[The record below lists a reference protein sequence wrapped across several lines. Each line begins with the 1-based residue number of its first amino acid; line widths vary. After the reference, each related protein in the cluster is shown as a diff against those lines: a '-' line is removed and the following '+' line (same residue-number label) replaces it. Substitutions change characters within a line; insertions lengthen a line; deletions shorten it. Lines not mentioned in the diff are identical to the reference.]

1 MGYARSQC
9 LNYGYWHRVTVFFFI
24 KVRSSL
30 SHSQSARSREPR
42 GAGAGAGA
50 RGRAV
55 TAQSQLTTRD
65 GGARLTWAASGRSW
79 LRPACWPARPRLQ
92 HTTSITVSVSTGRL
106 ASLYSSYTGRAGLAR
121 SSAVCYRA
129 PATKHIT
136 SLGPGCREDVI
147 EIRIK
152 QSIIEQ
158 TQT

>member
-1 MGYARSQC
+1 MATGIELQFSFY
-9 LNYGYWHRVTVFFFI
+9 
-24 KVRSSL
+24 RSSIVTK
-30 SHSQSARSREPR
+30 SQSVRAVSRAPGRGRGRR
-42 GAGAGAGA
+42 GAGA
-50 RGRAV
+50 RCHSSV

-92 HTTSITVSVSTGRL
+92 HTTSITVSLSTGRL

-136 SLGPGCREDVI
+136 SLGPGCRVDVI

-152 QSIIEQ
+152 QTIIV
-158 TQT
+158 